1 MNVKSALQGAS
12 FVFVLCAPAALADMP
27 SAAAQPSPAQ
37 KLLNDPSHQ
46 QLVAQTAVDI
56 FKKMQNCNDGEAQ
69 PTKQPLGVPAL
80 GPLQFDPNGAL
91 TSGGIKESFVV
102 SGCGKFRVENIVTL
116 AVKGEVKSVPVIPG
130 NTMADPIL
138 ARDSMPYIQM
148 SIAPKIGQC
157 RDVRVI
163 DTNFDAFEG
172 GPNPRA
178 KFQSNGGRAWRE
190 RWTVNA
196 CGNEINTDIHFV
208 PDETGTAIQT
218 GIEGKKPA
226 G

>member
-1 MNVKSALQGAS
+1 MSGKSTLRAATVL
-12 FVFVLCAPAALADMP
+12 FVLCAPAALADTP
-27 SAAAQPSPAQ
+27 AATAQPNPAQ
-37 KLLNDPSHQ
+37 KFLNDPAHQ
-46 QLVAQTAVDI
+46 QLVAQTAVDA
-56 FKKMQNCNDGEAQ
+56 FKKMQNCNDGKAQ

-80 GPLQFDPNGAL
+80 GPLQFDANGAL
-91 TSGGIKESFVV
+91 TSGGIKESFLV

-157 RDVRVI
+157 HDVRVI

-178 KFQSNGGRAWRE
+178 KFQGNNGRAWRE
-190 RWTVNA
+190 TWTVNA

-218 GIEGKKPA
+218 TINGQKPTR
-226 G
+226 